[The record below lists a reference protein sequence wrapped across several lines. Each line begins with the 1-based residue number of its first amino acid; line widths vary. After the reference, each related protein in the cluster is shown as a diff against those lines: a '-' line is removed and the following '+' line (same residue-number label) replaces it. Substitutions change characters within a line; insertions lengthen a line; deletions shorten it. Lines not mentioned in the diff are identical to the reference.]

1 MLKKFFRKFSGKKPS
16 DNIILIVEDI
26 QINFMLLNNTLMRMS
41 YPTLHAPNGAI
52 AVDMCRQN
60 PKITFVFMDISM
72 PVMNGFEAT
81 REIKKSRPELPIVA
95 VTAYTEDNTRDDAIA
110 AGCDDYITKPVTGVT
125 ILDML
130 QKFGIA

>member
-1 MLKKFFRKFSGKKPS
+1 MLKSFFKKFSGRKPS

-26 QINFMLLNNTLMRMS
+26 QINFMLLNNILTRMS

-52 AVDMCRQN
+52 AVEMCRQN

-81 REIKKSRPELPIVA
+81 QEIKKFRPELPIVA
-95 VTAYTEDNTRDDAIA
+95 VTAYTEDNTRDEAIA
-110 AGCDDYITKPVTGVT
+110 VGCNDYITKPVTGVT